1 MRLTEEGLVPE
12 TPSGVLTKKTIEI
25 MNQNQEKIIQDL
37 IAEFNRIEN
46 MTTEYTGFNLINI
59 NPLLEES
66 REIEMMKANQEA
78 DLKSWE
84 LMAYEEMHRVIGLLQ
99 KDLPN
104 ASIQAYGKENG
115 HYTYPSILI
124 RRNSN
129 GSTHYDDCVSIRIK
143 VEKETY
149 LHKGKQ
155 YERGIGLTYNKGSER
170 SYATIEELVSD
181 KIFLQN
187 IRTKVL

>member
-1 MRLTEEGLVPE
+1 
-12 TPSGVLTKKTIEI
+12 

-46 MTTEYTGFNLINI
+46 MATENTGFNLINI

-84 LMAYEEMHRVIGLLQ
+84 LMAFEEMRRVIGLLQ
-99 KDLPN
+99 EDLPN

-115 HYTYPSILI
+115 HSICPSILI

-129 GSTHYDDCVSIRIK
+129 DTTHYESCVTIEIK
-143 VEKETY
+143 VEKESFM
-149 LHKGKQ
+149 HNNKQ
-155 YERGIGLTYNKGSER
+155 YQRGIRLNYCDAYSARLIKKN
-170 SYATIEELVSD
+170 YATIEALVNNNL
-181 KIFLQN
+181 FLQR
-187 IRTKVL
+187 IRTLVL

>member
-1 MRLTEEGLVPE
+1 
-12 TPSGVLTKKTIEI
+12 

-46 MTTEYTGFNLINI
+46 MTTENTGFNLINI

-84 LMAYEEMHRVIGLLQ
+84 LMAYEEMRRVIGLLQ
-99 KDLPN
+99 QDLPN

-115 HYTYPSILI
+115 LYTSSRILI

-129 GSTHYDDCVSIRIK
+129 GSTHHESCVSIKINVVKSTFSHNGNR
-143 VEKETY
+143 
-149 LHKGKQ
+149 
-155 YERGIGLTYNKGSER
+155 YERGIGLTYSTGGE
-170 SYATIEELVSD
+170 SYTTIEKLVSD
-181 KIFLQN
+181 KTFLKN
-187 IRTKVL
+187 IRTLVL